1 MLPVLPSKDWLFN
14 KLKAYFTEKAE
25 CSWDIFW
32 SWDDMLVIQVVAQN
46 DVLLGAQILTR
57 LQNIS
62 ISHTS
67 LINYILHTDSSMAHC
82 GQKLK
87 KKYGLHL

>member
-1 MLPVLPSKDWLFN
+1 MR
-14 KLKAYFTEKAE
+14 
-25 CSWDIFW
+25 
-32 SWDDMLVIQVVAQN
+32 VIQVVAQN

-67 LINYILHTDSSMAHC
+67 LINYILHTGSSMAHC

-87 KKYGLHL
+87 KKYGLHF